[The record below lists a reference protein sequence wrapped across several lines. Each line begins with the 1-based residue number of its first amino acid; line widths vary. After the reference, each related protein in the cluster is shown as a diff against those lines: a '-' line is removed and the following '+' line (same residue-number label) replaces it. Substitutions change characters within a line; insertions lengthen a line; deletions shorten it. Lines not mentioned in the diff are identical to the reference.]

1 MHYDPSSR
9 SRLSSHDLPRFD
21 GGTLFDRIA
30 RRLCGADCLP
40 RKELFE
46 AWEVAR
52 RVRRRLRG
60 GRVVDLACGHGLLGQ
75 VMLLLDDSSP
85 VALCAD
91 ARLPASAHKVANA
104 LVSEWPRLAGR
115 IRLQESDARD
125 VELAP
130 GDVVVSAHACGALTD
145 VILERAA
152 AASAAVA
159 VLPCCHAHGRSDT
172 GNLEGWMDPALAIDV
187 TRAARLAAR
196 GYRVH
201 TQHIPA
207 AITPKR
213 RLLIGAVRLDA
224 STLTTPRK

>member
-9 SRLSSHDLPRFD
+9 SRLSLHDLPRFD
-21 GGTLFDRIA
+21 GNTLFERIA
-30 RRLCGADCLP
+30 RTLCRVDCLP

-60 GRVVDLACGHGLLGQ
+60 GRVVDLACGHGLLGHL
-75 VMLLLDDSSP
+75 MLLLDDSSP
-85 VALCAD
+85 VGLCVD
-91 ARLPASAHKVANA
+91 TRLPASANKVATA
-104 LVSEWPRLAGR
+104 LVEEWPRLAGR
-115 IRLQESDARD
+115 IQLREGDARD
-125 VELAP
+125 VELGP
-130 GDVVVSAHACGALTD
+130 GDVVVSAHACGVLTD

-152 AASAAVA
+152 AVSACVA
-159 VLPCCHAHGRSDT
+159 VLPCCHAHARSDT
-172 GNLEGWMDPALAIDV
+172 GNLEGWLDTDLAIDV
-187 TRAARLAAR
+187 TRASRLAAH

-213 RLLIGAVRLDA
+213 RLLIGAPVA
-224 STLTTPRK
+224 SK